1 MIIILHGHIRNF
13 IWVSDL
19 WKSNITGGS
28 HFRTLPVFEYGMILH
43 KWKAIRVS
51 TTKACKG
58 NNRREKKLYDYNEIV
73 LFWNTVLWSDFSQK
87 KGSQWHCSFRTN
99 KKSMKNWV
107 PIFSWTAVWFTCSLW
122 LPDCI
127 AHPPQ
132 SRDDEEWSKAIWG
145 WCPKNQCEN
154 KCRLDSEC
162 SSVKSYT
169 SDESV

>member
-87 KGSQWHCSFRTN
+87 KWRRVASDIAHLGQIKNLWKIECQYFHGLLSDLPVVCGCQIASHIPHRAGM
-99 KKSMKNWV
+99 MKNGARLSGDGV
-107 PIFSWTAVWFTCSLW
+107 QRINVRTSADWTVNAPV
-122 LPDCI
+122 
-127 AHPPQ
+127 
-132 SRDDEEWSKAIWG
+132 
-145 WCPKNQCEN
+145 
-154 KCRLDSEC
+154 
-162 SSVKSYT
+162 
-169 SDESV
+169 